1 MMRAYV
7 VAASRPLGLRSR
19 MTRNAQAVVA
29 VTRTV
34 PGELVVDA
42 GPGVDVEIR
51 TAGEG
56 RLAPEELRSFVRG
69 ASVAVTMFSDR
80 VDRAF
85 LDAAGDGLRGV
96 CNFAVGHDNIDL
108 DACRERGVAV
118 TNTPNA
124 VTEGTADLAWA
135 LILAV
140 ARRVVEGDA
149 FARSGSWA
157 ERGSLGMSEFLG
169 VDLTGRTLL
178 IVGAGRIGFATAMRS
193 LGWGM
198 RVLYTARS
206 RHWDFELAPLAAERV
221 RLEEGLARADVVS
234 VHTPLTAETR
244 HLIDRAALS
253 RMKPNAI
260 LVNTARGPVVD
271 EAALADA
278 LREKRIWGAGLD
290 VFEREPEI
298 HEGLKGLS
306 NVVMTPHIG
315 SAERRY
321 REMMTA
327 MVGENAGAILRGQE
341 PPNRVA

>member
-1 MMRAYV
+1 
-7 VAASRPLGLRSR
+7 
-19 MTRNAQAVVA
+19 MTTETTQGRTAIVA

-34 PGELVVDA
+34 PGPLDIDA
-42 GPGVDVEIR
+42 GPGVMLDVR
-51 TAGEG
+51 TGTDDQMPEG
-56 RLAPEELRSFVRG
+56 ELRAFVRG
-69 ASVAVTMFSDR
+69 ASVIVSMFSDR
-80 VDRAF
+80 VDAAL
-85 LDAAGDGLRGV
+85 LDAAGPQLRGV
-96 CNFAVGHDNIDL
+96 CNFAVGYNNIDL

-149 FARSGSWA
+149 FARSGAWA
-157 ERGSLGMSEFLG
+157 DRGTLGMSEFMG
-169 VDLTGRTLL
+169 VDLTGRMLL

-193 LGWGM
+193 VGWGM

-206 RHWDFELAPLAAERV
+206 RHWDFELAPLAGERV
-221 RLEEGLARADVVS
+221 SLEEGLSRADVVS

-244 HLIDRAALS
+244 HLIDAEALR
-253 RMKPNAI
+253 RMKANAI
-260 LVNTARGPVVD
+260 LVNTSRGPVVD
-271 EAALADA
+271 EAALALA

-290 VFEREPEI
+290 VFEREPAV

-315 SAERRY
+315 SAERKY

-327 MVGENAGAILRGQE
+327 MVGENAGAILRGEE